1 MSLKNTVNGIGSGIS
16 RAFDK
21 PELWLIR
28 CVLVASI
35 IAVVYYSGDK
45 AKDGPTQAIL
55 IFLGLAAVGFHYVGA
70 KKACA
75 AWFNRSLGSLCAWML
90 VISGAVVW
98 EVNSQMGISSA
109 NQDNLSMIQRTAAV
123 KTQTNDDEVNRIAGQ
138 LRTKENEAA
147 WKTDV
152 GPLGAIVQ
160 KIDGAKAHRFWAAS
174 EQCAEPKGKQTRDH
188 CAAYRQALADK
199 AMAERRMVLDEE
211 IAALNK
217 ELASARKARANGP
230 AVASMDRADLRN
242 LKRLTGLGDSDLE
255 LSQSLLVVLV
265 MALFLT
271 VAGWLIKAEEFAGMT
286 PKPWFNWRAYVTR
299 ARRLWDGT
307 DHTVVNNY
315 TAHPIRTADGWGV
328 ASVAR

>member
-75 AWFNRSLGSLCAWML
+75 AWYNRSLGGLFAWTL
-90 VISGAVVW
+90 VISGAIVW

-109 NQDNLSMIQRTAAV
+109 NQDNLSTIQRTSALGFQDAREAVNHAAR
-123 KTQTNDDEVNRIAGQ
+123 KRDE
-138 LRTKENEAA
+138 LRKEAA
-147 WKTDV
+147 WQATVDPV
-152 GPLGAIVQ
+152 DAVQ
-160 KIDGAKAHRFWAAS
+160 SKIDAAKAHRFWS
-174 EQCAEPKGKQTRDH
+174 LTDQCSEPKGKQTREF
-188 CAAYRQALADK
+188 CTSYRQHVADK
-199 AMAERRMVLDEE
+199 ATAVRK
-211 IAALNK
+211 A
-217 ELASARKARANGP
+217 ELAVEIERADKEWKDAQAKAGSVK

-271 VAGWLIKAEEFAGMT
+271 VAGWLIKAEEFANVT
-286 PKPWFNWRAYVTR
+286 PKPWINWRGMITR
-299 ARRLWDGT
+299 ARKLWDGK
-307 DHTVVNNY
+307 DHTEHHYHAVTPV
-315 TAHPIRTADGWGV
+315 RTADGWGIAKV
-328 ASVAR
+328 A